1 LGLIVVF
8 LGGGAGSLCRY
19 LMSLGIASLWGGS
32 FPLGTFLIN
41 ILGCFCIGFLG
52 GLSERTTMD
61 PTLRLLLQTGFLGGF
76 TTFSSFGLET
86 FQLFHRGEGWT
97 AASYLVASNLIG
109 VVVVVG
115 GFFLS
120 KGLFAPVPKA

>member
-1 LGLIVVF
+1 MPFIIVFV
-8 LGGGAGSLCRY
+8 GGGTGSLCRY
-19 LMSLGIASLWGGS
+19 LMSMGIAALWGGS

-52 GLSERTTMD
+52 GLSERTTID
-61 PTLRLLLQTGFLGGF
+61 PNLRLLLQTGFLGGF

-86 FQLFHRGEGWT
+86 FQLLHRGEGWT

-109 VVVVVG
+109 VVLVIG
-115 GFFLS
+115 GFLLS
-120 KGLFAPVPKA
+120 KGLFAPLSKS